1 MINTITSHLELLNNS
16 PSVEEKVAC
25 AHRAIDEIRGFAI
38 PRERKVAILRLA
50 DQLPAT
56 DPFLPLY
63 RESCDLI
70 DDINDGEEQR
80 DAILGIVREIPAEGA
95 FLSLYGEVMGKALAA
110 AGTIHDP
117 KHRKST
123 ILRLAHGIPKRPET
137 EPLFLLAMTDAVE
150 TAARIDDR
158 FVRSYSLVDMADEL
172 PMIAGFIPL
181 RLHALRLAIG
191 VEEGAGYKRYSL
203 KEIAKELPQSCD
215 YAFYRKYT
223 LLGIAKDLP
232 HRAEFFE
239 LYKEALQLAIDA
251 AEYIEE
257 PYYRKYALIFI
268 AKALPK
274 TEEFHPLFIKV
285 MAHAYEVTTKIKD
298 PFVMKYALIDL
309 LQETPKSEEFF
320 TLLNLMIEGILSFFT
335 VRKRVEDLE
344 LVDVIDYILIA
355 EEKKIKESTKKRY
368 TRTKYA
374 LMVAKELNKF
384 GEDLNDIRLIDI
396 MKPYT
401 HRWIQPK
408 ELRNAVRRIVTH
420 LEKLREE
427 HHGCEMEKPLL
438 AGYTYFADKSH
449 EALQKRDAAREDCI
463 SIDLGA
469 TNTVVARKKRGEQPE
484 SVSIP
489 SISKT
494 YGDVHVIPTRLD
506 PKTSMIGLEAAGE
519 DVVVNFKKMLLE
531 GRKEGTVYM
540 ESYVNSLYDHLKREI
555 ALPQWYS
562 FLTSSHI
569 DRLYVTV
576 PVGFH
581 DYRRAI
587 GEIVEKV
594 KRGMEVV
601 FLEEPLAAAIG
612 YQVAE
617 VSDKIVLIIDFGGS
631 TLDLMMVRLNIKGVH
646 IVSKPDRS
654 KILGGHDIDTWLAEF
669 IEGKIEGDVAGR
681 RMTLLGKAEEIKIAL
696 SDSSEVACAWD
707 GSDICAITRDDFE
720 EILVKHDFYKTIDR
734 ALTNIMGRAGKIGVK
749 REMIE
754 AILLTGGSSQIPSF
768 KEKIGDLFPA
778 LREENAIYDH
788 SPLSAVATGAALY
801 GTRDIIDRHLGLA
814 YALRYNTGEKGAPH
828 GYEILFEKG
837 ESFPFEKIYTLT
849 PARALGD
856 QKSIYLEF
864 FEIPERHIVRRW
876 EKESGEEVI
885 KQIVKLADD
894 TALRAFKIV
903 TLSFVEPLTTS
914 VAATFS
920 VDKGG
925 HLTIKYG
932 NNITLNTGIR
942 LQ

>member
-1 MINTITSHLELLNNS
+1 MINTITSHLEQLHNS
-16 PSVEEKVAC
+16 SSVEEKVAC
-25 AHRAIDEIRGFAI
+25 AHRAIDAIRSFTL
-38 PRERKVAILRLA
+38 PREKKVAILRLA
-50 DQLPAT
+50 AQLPAT
-56 DPFLPLY
+56 HPFLSLY
-63 RESCDLI
+63 REIYDLI
-70 DDINDGEEQR
+70 EGIDDAEEQR
-80 DAILGIVREIPAEGA
+80 NVLLDIVKEIPAEGA
-95 FLSLYGEVMGKALAA
+95 FLSIYGEILGNALNA

-117 KHRKST
+117 KHRKSAV
-123 ILRLAHGIPKRPET
+123 LRLAHGIPKTPEAQ
-137 EPLFLLAMTDAVE
+137 PLFLRAMTDAVE

-158 FVRSYSLVDMADEL
+158 FVRSYSLVDIADEL
-172 PMIAGFIPL
+172 PMIADFIPL

-191 VEEGAGYKRYSL
+191 VEEGAGYKKYSL
-203 KEIAKELPQSCD
+203 QEIAKELPQSCD

-232 HRAEFFE
+232 HKTEFFE

-274 TEEFHPLFIKV
+274 TDEFHPLFINI
-285 MAHAYEVTTKIKD
+285 MTHAYEVTTKIKD
-298 PFVMKYALIDL
+298 PFVQNYALIDL

-320 TLLNLMIEGILSFFT
+320 TLLNVMIEQILSFFT
-335 VRKRVEDLE
+335 VRKRMEDLE
-344 LVDVIDYILIA
+344 LVDVIDYILVA

-374 LMVAKELNKF
+374 LLIAKELNKF
-384 GEDLNDIRLIDI
+384 GEDLNDIRLIEI

-420 LEKLREE
+420 LEKLREKY
-427 HHGCEMEKPLL
+427 HGCEIGKPLL
-438 AGYTYFADKSH
+438 SVHTHLAETER

-469 TNTVVARKKRGEQPE
+469 TNTVMARKKRGEQPE
-484 SVSIP
+484 SISLP

-506 PKTSMIGLEAAGE
+506 PKTGMIGLEATGE

-531 GRKEGTVYM
+531 GRKEGTIYM
-540 ESYVNSLYDHLKREI
+540 ESYVNSLYEHLKREVS
-555 ALPQWYS
+555 LPQWYS
-562 FLTSSHI
+562 FLTSRHI

-581 DYRRAI
+581 DYRKAI
-587 GEIVEKV
+587 REIVEKV

-631 TLDLMMVRLNIKGVH
+631 TLDLMMVRLNVNGVH

-654 KILGGHDIDTWLAEF
+654 KILGGHDIDVWLAEF
-669 IEGKIEGDVAGR
+669 IEGKIKGDVAGR
-681 RMTLLGKAEEIKIAL
+681 RMALLEKAEEIKIAL

-707 GSDICAITRDDFE
+707 GSDVCTITRDIFE
-720 EILVKHDFYKTIDR
+720 EILVEHDFYKTIDR
-734 ALTNIMGRAGKIGVK
+734 ALTNILGRAEKIGVK

-801 GTRDIIDRHLGLA
+801 GTKDIIDRHLGLA
-814 YALRYNTGEKGAPH
+814 YALRYNTGEKEAPH
-828 GYEILFEKG
+828 GHEILFEKG

-856 QKSIYLEF
+856 QENIYLEF

-885 KQIVKLADD
+885 KQIAKLSDD

-903 TLSFVEPLTTS
+903 TLSFGEPLATS
-914 VAATFS
+914 VAVTFC

-932 NNITLNTGIR
+932 NKITLNTGIR